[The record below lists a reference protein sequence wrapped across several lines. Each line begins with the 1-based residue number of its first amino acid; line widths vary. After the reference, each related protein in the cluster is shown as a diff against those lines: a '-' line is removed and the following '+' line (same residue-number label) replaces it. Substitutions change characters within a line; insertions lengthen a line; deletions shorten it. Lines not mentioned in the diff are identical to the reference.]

1 METSDEEGISSR
13 PMRLK
18 VLYTFDAENKN
29 NCLARWP
36 HVLFVRTA
44 FLDDATQIGIIDLKT
59 CVQAVTSSSPELIS
73 QLGHDYTI
81 YAHDYSEPDIP
92 LVGQGLL
99 SWALSSNIQE
109 AEVDPDSSS
118 FVTGVVTRSALGLF
132 SRNAQET
139 LEVKLRLTPVP
150 NSTQNDYLNSL
161 EKYKKASDV
170 VGQDFDAQAWTN
182 FVQNNPGFV
191 HSAGRAQSSDRSAS
205 PMDRAGLE
213 SMQRMLSEGVTPR
226 DMSSGLADPFTTRS
240 GSRPP
245 SRSTTPSLAQ
255 PFNAPPRQQAAHLSR
270 PSSRG
275 GMQPV
280 SHQRR
285 ESFNSGY
292 YSAEE
297 TFEEGPSRKRA
308 KIMKVDWPTKSN
320 LNIERQPES
329 LRVAAS
335 TASSVRLHRPIAVSP
350 ALALQT
356 GTSAEEPVRP
366 PTPIPKSANPTNRRQ
381 RNNSSS
387 LRRASR
393 VQSSSP
399 APHLAPQQSQF
410 GDAAMLSPED
420 TRHASIS
427 SSPANFPSSPPMM
440 PHIGSRPTSPVLP
453 PLPGEHDSGF
463 MSGTLDDFFD
473 DGNMIHFDDYLH
485 YKDGENQGTGMGNH
499 MAVPA
504 HFIPVFEDGND
515 VEESVPPS
523 LPPPPLPIH
532 EPPAPTKP
540 AFSRAQTSQPAPR
553 VSMSSPKLAPAPI
566 PRARQMEEE
575 MRALSQLPPV
585 AASDP
590 VGRSLHRSNTWAG
603 DMSDMPT
610 SDAVMA
616 DETKR
621 RPKKRVGKEQ
631 TKARLE
637 TAIAAGEMPP
647 FCDNCGAIET
657 PAWRRA
663 FAKTFDCVFD
673 EVETSLEDG
682 AIVFK
687 EAFEHNEDGSI
698 KTFRGFKITKK
709 PEDRDDEWMA
719 ITLCNRKSYWWS
731 MEGHY

>member
-1 METSDEEGISSR
+1 MEISDEEGVSSR

-36 HVLFVRTA
+36 HVLEVRTA
-44 FLDDATQIGIIDLKT
+44 YLDDTIQIGLIDLKT
-59 CVQAVTSSSPELIS
+59 CIQAVSSSSPELIS
-73 QLGHDYTI
+73 QLGNDYTI
-81 YAHDYSEPDIP
+81 YVHDYSEPDIP

-99 SWALSSNIQE
+99 SWVLSSNIQE
-109 AEVDPDSSS
+109 SDIDSVSNS
-118 FVTGVVTRSALGLF
+118 FVTGLVTRSGLGIF
-132 SRNAQET
+132 SRTAQET

-150 NSTQNDYLNSL
+150 SSTQNDYLNSL
-161 EKYKKASDV
+161 QKYKQASDV
-170 VGQDFDAQAWTN
+170 IGQDFDAQTWTS
-182 FVQNNPGFV
+182 FVQSNPNIMA
-191 HSAGRAQSSDRSAS
+191 SAGRGQSSDRSAS
-205 PMDRAGLE
+205 PMDRAGVE
-213 SMQRMLSEGVTPR
+213 TSQRMLNEGAKTEREIP
-226 DMSSGLADPFTTRS
+226 SGLSDSFTTRS

-245 SRSTTPSLAQ
+245 SRSATPSSVQ
-255 PFNAPPRQQAAHLSR
+255 PFNAPPRQQAGHMSR

-275 GMQPV
+275 GMPPA

-297 TFEEGPSRKRA
+297 TFEEGPLKKRA
-308 KIMKVDWPTKSN
+308 KTMQVGWPSKSN
-320 LNIERQPES
+320 FNIERQPES

-335 TASSVRLHRPIAVSP
+335 TASSVRLHRPIAVNP

-356 GTSAEEPVRP
+356 GSSAEEPVRP
-366 PTPIPKSANPTNRRQ
+366 PTPIPKSAKPTNRSQ

-399 APHLAPQQSQF
+399 APQFAHQQSHVV
-410 GDAAMLSPED
+410 DTAMLSPED
-420 TRHASIS
+420 APAASHG
-427 SSPANFPSSPPMM
+427 SSPVNIPSSPPIM
-440 PHIGSRPTSPVLP
+440 PHHHSLPTSPALP
-453 PLPGEHDSGF
+453 LLPGEHDSGF
-463 MSGTLDDFFD
+463 MSGNFDAFFD
-473 DGNMIHFDDYLH
+473 DGSLVQFDDYIH
-485 YKDGENQGTGMGNH
+485 EKQGENYDAGLGNNLDDSSQF
-499 MAVPA
+499 P
-504 HFIPVFEDGND
+504 PVFEYGDDN
-515 VEESVPPS
+515 EESMHPNLPN
-523 LPPPPLPIH
+523 LPPPPIPFQ
-532 EPPAPTKP
+532 ESAPPKP
-540 AFSRAQTSQPAPR
+540 AFNRSQTSRPASR

-566 PRARQMEEE
+566 PRARQIEEE
-575 MRALSQLPPV
+575 MRALSQLPQV
-585 AASDP
+585 TASDP
-590 VGRSLHRSNTWAG
+590 VGRPLHRSNTWTG
-603 DMSDMPT
+603 DMSDIPT

-663 FAKTFDCVFD
+663 FAKTFDCHFD

-682 AIVFK
+682 AVVFK
-687 EAFEHNEDGSI
+687 EALEHNEDGSM
-698 KTFRGFKITKK
+698 KSFRGFKITKK
-709 PEDRDDEWMA
+709 PEDREDEWVA
-719 ITLCNRKSYWWS
+719 ITLCNRKS
-731 MEGHY
+731 GL

>member
-1 METSDEEGISSR
+1 MEISDEEGVSSH

-36 HVLFVRTA
+36 HILDVRTA
-44 FLDDATQIGIIDLKT
+44 YLDDDTLIGLIDLKT
-59 CVQAVTSSSPELIS
+59 CIQAVTSSSPEIIS
-73 QLGHDYTI
+73 QLGSDFTI

-99 SWALSSNIQE
+99 SWALSSHFEE
-109 AEVDPDSSS
+109 AEADSHANN
-118 FVTGVVTRSALGLF
+118 FVTGRVTRSGLGLF
-132 SRNAQET
+132 SRNAQEI
-139 LEVKLRLTPVP
+139 LEVKLRLIPVP
-150 NSTQNDYLNSL
+150 SSTQSDYLNSL
-161 EKYKKASDV
+161 QKYKQASDV
-170 VGQDFDAQAWTN
+170 VGQNFDAQTWTN
-182 FVQNNPGFV
+182 FVQNNTDFV
-191 HSAGRAQSSDRSAS
+191 SSVGRAQSSDRSAS
-205 PMDRAGLE
+205 PMERARVE
-213 SMQRMLSEGVTPR
+213 TTQRMHNEGATQREMP
-226 DMSSGLADPFTTRS
+226 SGLSDPFIARS

-245 SRSTTPSLAQ
+245 SRSATPSSVQ
-255 PFNAPPRQQAAHLSR
+255 PFSVPPRQQAAHMSR

-297 TFEEGPSRKRA
+297 TFEEGPSKKRA
-308 KIMKVDWPTKSN
+308 KIMQVDWPSKSN

-329 LRVAAS
+329 LRVVAS
-335 TASSVRLHRPIAVSP
+335 TASSVRLHRPIAVNP

-356 GTSAEEPVRP
+356 GNSTEEPIRP

-393 VQSSSP
+393 VDSSSP
-399 APHLAPQQSQF
+399 APQFVPQQSLAA
-410 GDAAMLSPED
+410 DTAMLSPED
-420 TRHASIS
+420 PHAASHT
-427 SSPANFPSSPPMM
+427 SSPVNIPSSPPTM
-440 PHIGSRPTSPVLP
+440 PPIGSFPTSPALP

-463 MSGTLDDFFD
+463 MSGTFDDFFGEED
-473 DGNMIHFDDYLH
+473 LVHFDDYVQH
-485 YKDGENQGTGMGNH
+485 KHGENYDPGLGSSNI
-499 MAVPA
+499 ANSA
-504 HFIPVFEDGND
+504 EFAPVFEDGHGN
-515 VEESVPPS
+515 EESVPLS
-523 LPPPPLPIH
+523 LPPPPMPFQ
-532 EPPAPTKP
+532 ESAPPKP
-540 AFSRAQTSQPAPR
+540 AFSRSQTSRPASR

-566 PRARQMEEE
+566 PRARQIEEE
-575 MRALSQLPPV
+575 MRALSQLPQV
-585 AASDP
+585 VASDP
-590 VGRSLHRSNTWAG
+590 VGRPLHRSNTWAG

-610 SDAVMA
+610 SDAVITE
-616 DETKR
+616 ETKR
-621 RPKKRVGKEQ
+621 RSKKRVGKEQ

-663 FAKTFDCVFD
+663 FAKTFDCEFD

-687 EAFEHNEDGSI
+687 EVLEHSDDGSI
-698 KTFRGFKITKK
+698 KTFRGFKITKR

-719 ITLCNRKSYWWS
+719 ITLCNRKSGWRS
-731 MEGHY
+731 MQG

>member
-1 METSDEEGISSR
+1 MEISDGEGISSR

-29 NCLARWP
+29 NCLVRWP
-36 HVLFVRTA
+36 NILDVRTA
-44 FLDDATQIGIIDLKT
+44 YLDNNTQIGIIDLKT
-59 CVQAVTSSSPELIS
+59 CLQAITSSSPELIS
-73 QLGHDYTI
+73 QLGNDYTI
-81 YAHDYSEPDIP
+81 YAHDYSEPDVP

-99 SWALSSNIQE
+99 SWALASNTQE
-109 AEVDPDSSS
+109 TETDSDGNNL
-118 FVTGVVTRSALGLF
+118 VTGLVTRNALGLF
-132 SRNAQET
+132 SRNTQET

-150 NSTQNDYLNSL
+150 SSTQNDYLNSL
-161 EKYKKASDV
+161 GKYKQASDV
-170 VGQDFDAQAWTN
+170 IGRDFDAQACTS
-182 FVQNNPGFV
+182 FVQNNPTFV
-191 HSAGRAQSSDRSAS
+191 SSVGRAQSSDRSAS
-205 PMDRAGLE
+205 PMDRTGVEAA
-213 SMQRMLSEGVTPR
+213 QRMFGEGVTPR
-226 DMSSGLADPFTTRS
+226 DMASGLVDPFTTRS

-245 SRSTTPSLAQ
+245 SRSATPLGQ
-255 PFNAPPRQQAAHLSR
+255 PFNVAPRQQAVHVSR

-297 TFEEGPSRKRA
+297 TFDEGPSKKRA
-308 KIMKVDWPTKSN
+308 KIMKVDGLSKSN

-335 TASSVRLHRPIAVSP
+335 TASSVRLHRPVAVNP
-350 ALALQT
+350 ALALQN
-356 GTSAEEPVRP
+356 GTSAEEPIRP
-366 PTPIPKSANPTNRRQ
+366 PTPIPKSANLSNRRQ

-399 APHLAPQQSQF
+399 APQLVAQPLPLT
-410 GDAAMLSPED
+410 DTAMLSPED
-420 TRHASIS
+420 TRPASIS
-427 SSPANFPSSPPMM
+427 SSPANIPSSPPIM
-440 PHIGSRPTSPVLP
+440 PLIGSLPTSPVLP

-463 MSGTLDDFFD
+463 MSGAFDDFFD
-473 DGNMIHFDDYLH
+473 GNMVHFDDYVND
-485 YKDGENQGTGMGNH
+485 KQVENHGISLDNNMTM
-499 MAVPA
+499 PA
-504 HFIPVFEDGND
+504 HFTPVFEDGND
-515 VEESVPPS
+515 VEEGAPS
-523 LPPPPLPIH
+523 NLPPPPIPIN
-532 EPPAPTKP
+532 ESAPPKP
-540 AFSRAQTSQPAPR
+540 AISRAQTSRPASR
-553 VSMSSPKLAPAPI
+553 VSMSSPKLAPAPV

-575 MRALSQLPPV
+575 MRAFSQLPQV
-585 AASDP
+585 AASDSA
-590 VGRSLHRSNTWAG
+590 GRGLHRSNTWAG

-616 DETKR
+616 EDIKR

-663 FAKTFDCVFD
+663 FAKTFDCDFD

-682 AIVFK
+682 SIVFK
-687 EAFEHNEDGSI
+687 EALEHNEDGSI

-709 PEDRDDEWMA
+709 PEDRDDEWLA
-719 ITLCNRKSYWWS
+719 ITLCNRKSHWWK
-731 MEGHY
+731 

>member
-1 METSDEEGISSR
+1 MEISDEEGVSFR

-18 VLYTFDAENKN
+18 VLYTFDTENKN

-36 HVLFVRTA
+36 HVLDVRTT

-59 CVQAVTSSSPELIS
+59 CIQAVTSSSPELIS
-73 QLGHDYTI
+73 QLGNDYTI
-81 YAHDYSEPDIP
+81 YVHDYSEPDTP

-109 AEVDPDSSS
+109 AEADPDSSC

-132 SRNAQET
+132 SRNTQET

-150 NSTQNDYLNSL
+150 NSTQLDYLNSL
-161 EKYKKASDV
+161 DKYKRASDV
-170 VGQDFDAQAWTN
+170 IGQDFDAQAWTN

-191 HSAGRAQSSDRSAS
+191 PSAGRAQASDRSAS
-205 PMDRAGLE
+205 PMDRVGLE
-213 SMQRMLSEGVTPR
+213 SMQRMLSEEVTPR
-226 DMSSGLADPFTTRS
+226 DVSSGLADPFTARS

-245 SRSTTPSLAQ
+245 SRSATPFSAQ
-255 PFNAPPRQQAAHLSR
+255 PLNAAPRQQAGHVSR

-275 GMQPV
+275 AMQPV

-297 TFEEGPSRKRA
+297 TFEEGPSKKRA
-308 KIMKVDWPTKSN
+308 KIMKVDWPSKSN

-335 TASSVRLHRPIAVSP
+335 TASSVRLHRPVAVNP
-350 ALALQT
+350 ALAVQT
-356 GTSAEEPVRP
+356 GTFAEEPVRP
-366 PTPIPKSANPTNRRQ
+366 PTPIPKSASATNRRQ

-387 LRRASR
+387 LRQASR

-399 APHLAPQQSQF
+399 APQLAPQQSQM
-410 GDAAMLSPED
+410 GDTAMLSPED

-427 SSPANFPSSPPMM
+427 SSPANFPSSPPLM
-440 PHIGSRPTSPVLP
+440 PDIASRPTSPVLP

-463 MSGTLDDFFD
+463 MSATFDDFFD
-473 DGNMIHFDDYLH
+473 DGNMVHFGDYIHD
-485 YKDGENQGTGMGNH
+485 KDGESHGTGLGNN
-499 MAVPA
+499 MAFLD
-504 HFIPVFEDGND
+504 HFPPVFEDGNE
-515 VEESVPPS
+515 VEEAAPPNL
-523 LPPPPLPIH
+523 LPPPMPTHQPQ
-532 EPPAPTKP
+532 APTKP
-540 AFSRAQTSQPAPR
+540 AFSRAQTSRPASR
-553 VSMSSPKLAPAPI
+553 VSMSSPKLAPAPV
-566 PRARQMEEE
+566 PRARQMGEE
-575 MRALSQLPPV
+575 MRTLSQLPPV

-590 VGRSLHRSNTWAG
+590 AGRSLHRSNTWAG
-603 DMSDMPT
+603 DMSDMLT
-610 SDAVMA
+610 SDAVMVE
-616 DETKR
+616 ETKR

-663 FAKTFDCVFD
+663 FAKTFDCGFD
-673 EVETSLEDG
+673 EVETSLDEG

-687 EAFEHNEDGSI
+687 EALDHNDDGSI

-709 PEDRDDEWMA
+709 PEDRDDEWVA
-719 ITLCNRKSYWWS
+719 ITLCNRKSNW
-731 MEGHY
+731 